1 MSYKQQ
7 NHSSAKLTINIRDI
21 RSEAGIAYIAIL
33 FMLIILSLLSLAFLQ
48 KIGTETSTT
57 MNRGKNMQAHYLAE
71 TAANHAMWRLLNET
85 VSTVDIR
92 VSNNNDDAEEFN
104 NTTMKNDN
112 HIVAGKSKYVAV
124 RFNVNIPP
132 GASVTSAY
140 IEVTAIHSHSENTDI
155 TIRCED
161 VDNAPIFTLSNG
173 DLSNRTQTATS
184 VTWNSIPSWTG
195 GIVYQTPDL
204 SSIIQ
209 EIVDRPGW
217 SSGNSMVIMFES
229 TDPLGNRCFK
239 SHEDSPTEAP
249 LLHIGYSLTGFPGP
263 NVYTM
268 HSLAGGRYGYKIRSH
283 TDTTF
288 ATIAT
293 VGAIGE
299 SVVNQSYV
307 LYIKPSL
314 GTAARKMYWTDSGT
328 DLIERSNVDGT
339 DREQLVTS
347 GNAYLRCIDL
357 DLAAGK
363 MYWVDRNLSSI
374 RRSNLDGSMVEDL
387 VTGLSTPK
395 GIAVDSAGGKVY
407 WTDTATEK
415 IQRSNL
421 DGSLVED
428 LITSGLYNPAAIE
441 LDMSVGK
448 MYWASTGDGKIRRS
462 NLDGSNV
469 EDLVTGLNDPWGIA
483 LDVIG
488 GKVYWTIQTAD
499 KIQRADLDG
508 SNIEV
513 LLTSGLS
520 GHYDIDVDPVGGKMY
535 WVGRD
540 TSKIQRANLDGSKVE
555 DLITTGLDRPAGIAV
570 DFYAV
575 SSGVSQAIIS
585 ADSDAILGGLSFEN
599 IDLVRYNAEID
610 TATLFFDG
618 GLVGLVDEIDAMHLL
633 ANGHIVFSLKIDG
646 MTLGGLTFDEEDLV
660 DYDPVL
666 DTATLI
672 FDGSSLFETSDEDV
686 KSVYVMD
693 NGHFVLSTSSS
704 ATLGG
709 LSFENIDLVEYDPVA
724 DKASLFFDGS
734 LTTLTEKINA
744 VHVLPNGHIVIS
756 ITAASAT
763 LGGLS
768 FTEDDL
774 VDYDPVA
781 DTATVMFDGGS
792 LFDAPDE
799 DIKSV
804 HIGSGSGSIVLPAT
818 NLLYVV
824 GDPGNLTIQETA
836 RITLMEGWG
845 FAVTL
850 IDDDDTQNNFDS
862 AATVNAVAYISQ
874 EAFATSLG
882 SKLTTTPIGI
892 VNENKDMVVEFG
904 FVTGLVMGGTT
915 YTMDV
920 DNSHYITS
928 VFPTNP
934 VSPYLT
940 IEWLMLY
947 DMPVATGV
955 DPVGIWT
962 ISPLDRPA
970 VMALCSGATL
980 VGGGTAAGRRVQLP
994 WGSGPGFSPVDIN
1007 NSISDDGRTITRRA
1021 IEWAAGMGV
1030 CGGSRCDGTFRDE
1043 FNAQSFSGSDGT
1055 LSWAGDWQEVGESDG
1070 AGRGDVLVTDD
1081 ESNYQLRIQDNNNG
1095 GEGVER
1101 EMDLT
1106 GASTATLTF
1115 DYRRQG
1121 LDNPNDYVKVEI
1133 SANGVTG
1140 PWTEIGRFAGA
1151 GTDLVYQP
1159 YSQDISAYISG
1170 NTRIRFISSPNM
1182 GNTDIVWFDNVEIC
1196 VKN

>member
-1 MSYKQQ
+1 
-7 NHSSAKLTINIRDI
+7 
-21 RSEAGIAYIAIL
+21 
-33 FMLIILSLLSLAFLQ
+33 
-48 KIGTETSTT
+48 
-57 MNRGKNMQAHYLAE
+57 MQAYYLAE

-85 VSTVDIR
+85 ISTSSIDIR
-92 VSNNNDDAEEFN
+92 VSH
-104 NTTMKNDN
+104 NDN
-112 HIVAGKSKYVAV
+112 DAAEDNDGSMYLVGNRIDLGLRQYGGV
-124 RFNVNIPP
+124 RFLNVNIPP
-132 GASVTSAY
+132 GASITNAY
-140 IEVTAIHSHSENTDI
+140 IDVKAYHSHSEITDI
-155 TIRCED
+155 MIRGED
-161 VDNAPIFTLSNG
+161 TDNAAVFGSSNG
-173 DLSNRTQTATS
+173 NISNRTQTTAS
-184 VTWNSIPSWTG
+184 ETWNNIPSWTA
-195 GIVYQTPDL
+195 GIIYRTPDF

-217 SSGNSMVIMFES
+217 SNGNSMVIMFELNP
-229 TDPLGNRCFK
+229 TGKRCIQT
-239 SHEDSPTEAP
+239 HNANPTEAS
-249 LLHIGYSLTGFPGP
+249 LLHIEYSVTGFPGP

-268 HSLAGGRYGYKIRSH
+268 HSLAGGRYGYKIRRH

-314 GTAARKMYWTDSGT
+314 GTAATKMYWTDAGT
-328 DLIERSNVDGT
+328 DLIERSNVDGS

-347 GNAYLRCIDL
+347 GNDYLRCIDL
-357 DLAAGK
+357 DLAVGK
-363 MYWVDRNLSSI
+363 MYWADRTSSSI

-387 VTGLSTPK
+387 VTGLDTPK

-407 WTDTATEK
+407 WTDTGTEK

-428 LITSGLYNPAAIE
+428 LITFGLNNPAAIE
-441 LDMSVGK
+441 LDMSAGK
-448 MYWASTGDGKIRRS
+448 MYWASDGGGKIRRS

-469 EDLVTGLNDPWGIA
+469 EDLVTGLDDPWGIA
-483 LDVIG
+483 LDVPG
-488 GKVYWTIQTAD
+488 GKVYWTVQVID

-508 SNIEV
+508 SNIEDLV
-513 LLTSGLS
+513 TSGLL
-520 GHYDIDVDPVGGKMY
+520 GVYEIDVDPVSGKMY
-535 WVGRD
+535 WVDRD
-540 TSKIQRANLDGSKVE
+540 TGKIQRANLDGSNVE
-555 DLITTGLDRPAGIAV
+555 DLITTGLDRPTGIAV
-570 DFYAV
+570 DFDAV

-618 GLVGLVDEIDAMHLL
+618 GLVGLVDEIDAIHVLS
-633 ANGHIVFSLKIDG
+633 NGHIVFSLRNNG

-660 DYDPVL
+660 DYDPVA

-672 FDGSSLFETSDEDV
+672 FDGASLFDSSGEDV
-686 KSVYVMD
+686 KSVHVMD

-704 ATLGG
+704 AILGG
-709 LSFENIDLVEYDPVA
+709 VSFENNDLVEYDPVA
-724 DKASLFFDGS
+724 DTATLFFDGS
-734 LTTLTEKINA
+734 LTTLDGKINA

-756 ITAASAT
+756 TTAASAT

-768 FTEDDL
+768 FTKDDL

-781 DTATVMFDGGS
+781 DTATLMFDGGS
-792 LFDAPDE
+792 LFDDSNE

-904 FVTGLVMGGTT
+904 FVTDLVMVGTT

-934 VSPYLT
+934 VSPYLAN
-940 IEWLMLY
+940 EWTMLY

-980 VGGGTAAGRRVQLP
+980 VVGGTADGRRVQLP
-994 WGSGPGFSPVDIN
+994 WGSGPGYSPVDIN

-1021 IEWAAGMGV
+1021 IEWAAGMGE

-1055 LSWAGDWQEVGESDG
+1055 LSWTGDWLEVGESDG
-1070 AGRGDVLVTDD
+1070 PTSGDVMVTDD
-1081 ESNYQLRIQDNNNG
+1081 ESNFRLQIRDNDNG

-1101 EMDLT
+1101 EMDLA

-1121 LDNPNDYVKVEI
+1121 LNNPNDYVKVEI

-1140 PWTEIGRFAGA
+1140 PWTEIGRFAGGGGG
-1151 GTDLVYQP
+1151 GTDSAYQP
-1159 YSQDISAYISG
+1159 YSQNISAYISG